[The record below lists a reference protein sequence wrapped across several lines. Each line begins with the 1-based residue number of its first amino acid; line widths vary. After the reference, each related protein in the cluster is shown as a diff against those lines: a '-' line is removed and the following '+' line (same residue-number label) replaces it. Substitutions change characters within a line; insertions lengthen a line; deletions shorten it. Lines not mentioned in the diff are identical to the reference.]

1 MAGRVPVVLLDRV
14 LSRASNSTALIF
26 VRAAC
31 SAVGFEI
38 PVIVI
43 VMAPAAIPEL
53 GALPNVK
60 DRMPPVRT
68 VATLQ
73 PTGKLVQLQLGQ
85 AKPVSV
91 MRSSP
96 FFGVLHSGVNTTVI
110 VTPIEYLYAKS
121 SVMVG

>member
-1 MAGRVPVVLLDRV
+1 M
-14 LSRASNSTALIF
+14 T
-26 VRAAC
+26 
-31 SAVGFEI
+31 
-38 PVIVI
+38 VIVT
-43 VMAPAAIPEL
+43 APAAIPEL

-60 DRMPPVRT
+60 DRMSPVRT

-85 AKPVSV
+85 AKPESV
-91 MRSSP
+91 MRISP

-110 VTPIEYLYAKS
+110 VTPIEDLYAKS